1 VYRGDYVFNN
11 LKRYSPKVMREIE
24 NTLSKVKEEMLIMHF
39 CGTHQYTIVRYG
51 IDDYLRKFN
60 IEVREGPGCPVCV
73 TTTKEI
79 EIALRLAREGITVTT
94 FGDLMKVPG
103 ATGSLSNVEG
113 EVKVVYSIED
123 SVEYAKKSKDKE
135 VVFVAVGFETTM
147 PTTAAQLIDGMPEN
161 HYVLSFHK
169 FTPPAMEAVLK
180 SGEISLSGIILP
192 GHVST
197 IIGANLWRKY
207 AKKYKIPMVVSGFEP
222 LDVLVSIKIL
232 VDMVENDVFDVF
244 NEYIRSV
251 TEEGNENAK
260 RIINEAFDVVD
271 IEWRGF
277 GLIESS
283 GAELKKEFE
292 DNNAKKVFSDIIS
305 EVLEKD
311 YPEPKGC
318 RCGDIIRG
326 VAVPQ
331 DCPLF
336 GKACTPEHPVGPCMV
351 SSEGACSIVYKF
363 KRAFN
368 IF

>member
-1 VYRGDYVFNN
+1 MFNE
-11 LKRYSPKVMREIE
+11 LKRVPQRMLEDIKSSLRSLNRK
-24 NTLSKVKEEMLIMHF
+24 LLIMHF
-39 CGTHQYTIVRYG
+39 CGTHQYTIVKYG
-51 IDDYLRKFN
+51 IDDFLLQYG

-79 EIALRLAREGITVTT
+79 EVVLKLAREGITITT

-103 ATGSLSNVEG
+103 ATGSLSNVQG
-113 EVKVVYSIED
+113 KVRVVYSIED
-123 SVEYAKKSKDKE
+123 SIEYARKNKDEE

-147 PTTAAQLIDGMPEN
+147 PTTAAQILEGIPEN
-161 HYVLSFHK
+161 HYILSFHK

-180 SGEISLSGIILP
+180 SGEINLDGIILP

-197 IIGANLWRKY
+197 IIGARPWRKY
-207 AKKYKIPMVVSGFEP
+207 ARKYKIPMVISGFEP
-222 LDVLVSIKIL
+222 LDVLISVKIL
-232 VDMVENDVFDVF
+232 VDMLENEIFDVF
-244 NEYIRSV
+244 NEYTRSV
-251 TEEGNENAK
+251 TEEGNKNAK
-260 RIINEAFDVVD
+260 RLINEAFNVTEA
-271 IEWRGF
+271 EWRGF
-277 GLIESS
+277 GLIKNS
-283 GAELKKEFE
+283 GADLRKEFE
-292 DNNAKKVFSDIIS
+292 DNNARKVFSEKLS
-305 EVLEKD
+305 EVMSKS
-311 YPEPKGC
+311 YSEPAGC
-318 RCGDIIRG
+318 RCGDVIRG